1 MCVLMYVLPTN
12 LTFLFGVTGNGAA
25 AVILITIAS
34 RKTERQESKELVT
47 SVPTTS
53 PSGQPS

>member
-1 MCVLMYVLPTN
+1 MCLLMYVLPTN

-34 RKTERQESKELVT
+34 RKTERQEENAEGRMRNAERKMQLAD
-47 SVPTTS
+47 
-53 PSGQPS
+53 